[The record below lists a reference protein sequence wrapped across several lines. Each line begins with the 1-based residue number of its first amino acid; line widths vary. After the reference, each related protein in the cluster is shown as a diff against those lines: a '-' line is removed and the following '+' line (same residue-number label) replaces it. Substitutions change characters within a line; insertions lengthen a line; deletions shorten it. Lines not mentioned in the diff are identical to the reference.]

1 MTAKNAYFAERL
13 RTLRER
19 QGIPSAYALAKIT
32 GLTKQAV
39 SLLELGRSD
48 PSWSTVQLL
57 ALALDVDTSEFIDPD
72 LDLPEVEE
80 ARPRGRPRKE
90 ETETE
95 QAPKKKTARK
105 RAKKGVK

>member
-32 GLTKQAV
+32 GLTKQAM
-39 SLLELGRSD
+39 SLLEMGRSD

-72 LDLPEVEE
+72 LELPEVEE
-80 ARPRGRPRKE
+80 AKPRGRPRKE
-90 ETETE
+90 ETKTDDTKT
-95 QAPKKKTARK
+95 KKATARK
-105 RAKKGVK
+105 RKA